1 MQNSEL
7 TQLAMTLE
15 CLRMT
20 TLYAVAP
27 TQGSLFADPTP
38 VKFTLN
44 NNEGKLSAKPLNDT
58 ISCENVTV
66 ASEISSPKISSLKH
80 GVKVMRRQDVQEF
93 DTKQE

>member
-1 MQNSEL
+1 MQNTDLSQF
-7 TQLAMTLE
+7 TMALE

-20 TLYAVAP
+20 TLYAVPP

-44 NNEGKLSAKPLNDT
+44 KNEGKLSAKPLNDT

-66 ASEISSPKISSLKH
+66 ASESMTFDISNLK
-80 GVKVMRRQDVQEF
+80 
-93 DTKQE
+93 